1 MVVYAAMSEQLSPPA
16 FDTPFFKSA
25 LSRFA
30 TGVTIITTEGLAPE
44 REPWGLTAS
53 SFNTLSLDPPLI
65 VWSLDKQAR
74 SLPHFL
80 HAPSYVIHVLG
91 AAQEKMAKRF
101 AMGPQAERFH
111 GHTLGRAP
119 GGTLMLEDQGFCA
132 WFECRN
138 VSQHEA
144 GDHYLFIG
152 QVEHCT
158 HSDTAPLIYHASKF
172 ALTPR

>member
-30 TGVTIITTEGLAPE
+30 TGVTVITTEGLAPE

-53 SFNTLSLDPPLI
+53 SFNSLSLDPPLI
-65 VWSLDKQAR
+65 VWSLDKKAR

-80 HAPSYVIHVLG
+80 QAPSYVVHVLSASQG
-91 AAQEKMAKRF
+91 HMAKRF
-101 AMGPQAERFH
+101 AMGPQAERFQ
-111 GHTLGRAP
+111 GHPVGRAP
-119 GGTLMLEDQGFCA
+119 GGSLMLEDPDFCA

-138 VSQHEA
+138 LNQYET

-152 QVEHCT
+152 QVEHCV
-158 HSDTAPLIYHASKF
+158 HSDAAPLIYHASNF
-172 ALTPR
+172 SLTPR